1 MIFFQFVQPFEIS
14 KRKKKK
20 KKIIPFFQLIFNQ
33 KLFLASS
40 HRLYFMYNIDVAW
53 QNYANEY

>member
-1 MIFFQFVQPFEIS
+1 MRDL
-14 KRKKKK
+14 KKKKKK

-33 KLFLASS
+33 KLFLTSS

>member
-1 MIFFQFVQPFEIS
+1 M
-14 KRKKKK
+14 RDLKKKEKK